1 LQGGLVA
8 KGERCY
14 NDKKAGVTRM
24 DDRQMLEAFRQ
35 IVRDEIKPLQ
45 AEQRVTN
52 ERLSKIEANQEYSL
66 NWLDRVEQRLNP
78 VADYVETMLLHKD
91 T

>member
-1 LQGGLVA
+1 
-8 KGERCY
+8 
-14 NDKKAGVTRM
+14 
-24 DDRQMLEAFRQ
+24 MLEAFRQ

-91 T
+91 TWTGGKGTGAGENTDKKVQ